1 MSLSL
6 KVWRLRG
13 ASPREAEL
21 ALVGSGLPTCPRRAA
36 WAAWNDEE
44 LVFLGRGVSARLR
57 DRRADGEALAHAG
70 LPFLATPA
78 DIARVLGL
86 SLRHLRWLC
95 FHAETAARTHY
106 VHFEVR
112 KRSGGVRL
120 LASPRRRLARAQ
132 RWILE
137 NVVSQVPVTEFA
149 HGFVCGRSTVT
160 NARQHLGRHVV
171 AKLDLREFFPSIT
184 FPRVRGLI
192 QSLGYSPAAA
202 TVLALLCTEAPRV
215 EVPFAGHT
223 YWVAAGERALPQ
235 GACTSPALSNLIARK
250 LDRRLAGLARALGWT
265 YTRYA
270 DDLTFSAD
278 AAAAMKLGA
287 LLGRARDIIASE
299 GFAVAEHKG
308 SVLRSSRR
316 QAVTGVVVNAKPG
329 IPREE
334 VRRLRAI
341 LHAAA
346 RTGLEAQNREHHPDF
361 AAHVLGKI
369 SYLSMIDPA
378 KGAVLRAAYD
388 RLGIVRYSDDG
399 KQ

>member
-1 MSLSL
+1 MSPCHQISL
-6 KVWRLRG
+6 RRD
-13 ASPREAEL
+13 P
-21 ALVGSGLPTCPRRAA
+21 PTSE
-36 WAAWNDEE
+36 DE
-44 LVFLGRGVSARLR
+44 LVFLGHGVSARLR
-57 DRRADGEALAHAG
+57 DRRADGEALASAG
-70 LPFLATPA
+70 LPLLATPA
-78 DIARVLGL
+78 DVARVLGL
-86 SLRHLRWLC
+86 TMRHLRWLC
-95 FHAETAARTHY
+95 FHTENAARTHY
-106 VHFEVR
+106 VQFEVA

-120 LASPRRRLARAQ
+120 LASPHRRLARAQ

-137 NVVSQVPVTEFA
+137 HVVAQVPATEHA

-160 NARQHLGRHVV
+160 NARPHLGKHLV
-171 AKLDLREFFPSIT
+171 AKLDLRDFFSAIT
-184 FPRVRGLI
+184 FPRVRGLF

-215 EVPFAGHT
+215 AVPLSGKTCWRAT
-223 YWVAAGERALPQ
+223 GERALPQ

-270 DDLTFSAD
+270 DDLTFSAGPL
-278 AAAAMKLGA
+278 AAYKLGA
-287 LLGRARDIIASE
+287 LLGRARDIISSE

-329 IPREE
+329 MPREE

-346 RTGLEAQNREHHPDF
+346 RTGLEAQNRDGHPDF

-369 SYLSMIDPA
+369 SYLAMIDPI
-378 KGAVLRAAYD
+378 KGAALRAAYE
-388 RLGIVRYSDDG
+388 RHVQHVRPVQHVRQPDDAEA
-399 KQ
+399 